1 MNASKPS
8 SNAME
13 RPSDPTGPSSELTSH
28 LRVPKASQDPILAQI
43 KNNETKELDL
53 TEEKVVNRVL
63 EKYVF
68 TQEDLDEEALEIEDN
83 KIIDKCL
90 ELLQSQFAEED
101 EEDEENEETKIIINE
116 VTEKIALENLEEAE
130 KEGDKKDAE
139 EEDGNP
145 IHLRRSITA
154 HFPGGRDLP

>member
-13 RPSDPTGPSSELTSH
+13 RFPRPHTSSNKRHNDSKKNQKEIEIE
-28 LRVPKASQDPILAQI
+28 VE
-43 KNNETKELDL
+43 NNETKELDL